1 MENNITTPE
10 EFLKKYGN
18 LEATKPQEDSI
29 SPEDFVKRYS
39 PDLAKARPNPKMP
52 EESFMDRA
60 ADVLG
65 NMVTS
70 DNIADIYE
78 MSGEI
83 GGGLAGMQAA
93 ANLPLPPHLK
103 VPAMGLGL
111 AAGELWG
118 GTTFGTAGDV
128 VSQYL
133 QNGEVD
139 ALELMNSAGNRALWN
154 TLPMGLEILAKG
166 TKALRSVRASGD
178 DVDLNSLQ
186 QEATQLQQKAAKA
199 GLSVEEQEKLDRAS
213 DLLELQ
219 KAFESLGMKTPDGKP
234 LTLTKAQ
241 VTGSSLQ
248 TTMERIALSGI
259 GSEERMKQ
267 MYETQEA
274 ALYRLFEQTKNLYG
288 TATNEQAGKAFQESM
303 KQGRDNLTTSFQPL
317 FNNLDVLA
325 LGQGINTKA
334 LRHNMLQATASL
346 ASEMGSNEKK
356 LKALHKMT
364 SKGVKWSKIAGQV
377 KTLELP
383 PSAPAELKA
392 VYKEL
397 VDVPINM
404 SFELGFKKL
413 RRLNDLVYDLKLTS
427 PKVSGEINKIARTFE
442 QSMAESAK
450 KSGAGVYDEYK
461 RVNKEYSALMSK
473 IQNDTIIEFVQL
485 VPERV
490 GRVMHAEGN
499 VTAVKEVYDALKT
512 SNDLEVK
519 NIKSSGKNKKQTT
532 ELLNLQKQQYQNS
545 VKSLQRGY
553 LDDLLKNVENEVSGT
568 LQVKASSM
576 LSKVTKPGRI
586 KETFDAMFPE
596 AQDRKNVYK
605 VLRWA
610 DTLQKE
616 GAGNFSLIVR
626 GKQSGAAS
634 DLLNRFVQGGA
645 VLGSSVYLGTSVS
658 AAAGVALAMA
668 TMATPSVLA
677 KIATKKSGVDKL
689 LRDISSIVNKVLKG
703 QQVDNARAMA
713 ILGEIFVRPGDERE
727 DASLEFTSEPS
738 YEQNNLNIPEG
749 MFTPAPGF

>member
-1 MENNITTPE
+1 MENNTATPE

-93 ANLPLPPHLK
+93 ANLPLPPQLK

-111 AAGELWG
+111 AVGELWG

-219 KAFESLGMKTPDGKP
+219 KAFDSLGMKTPDGKP

-267 MYETQEA
+267 MYETQET

-303 KQGRDNLTTSFQPL
+303 EQGRKNLTASFKPL
-317 FNNLDVLA
+317 FDNLDVLA
-325 LGQGINTKA
+325 RGQGINTST

-346 ASEMGSNEKK
+346 ASEMGSNQKK
-356 LKALHKMT
+356 LKALHEMT
-364 SKGVKWSKIAGQV
+364 RKGVNWSKIAG
-377 KTLELP
+377 KARNLELP

-397 VDVPINM
+397 VDLPINV
-404 SFELGFKKL
+404 SFETGFKKL
-413 RRLNDLVYDLKLTS
+413 RRLNDLAYDLKLTN
-427 PKVSGEINKIARTFE
+427 PKVSGEINKIAKTFE
-442 QSMAESAK
+442 ESMADAAE
-450 KSGAGVYDEYK
+450 KSGASVYKEFK
-461 RVNKEYSALMSK
+461 QVNKEYSELMSK
-473 IQNDTIIEFVQL
+473 IQNDTVKEFVQL

-499 VTAVKEVYDALKT
+499 VTAVGTVYDALKT

-519 NIKSSGKNKKQTT
+519 RIKSSGKNKKQIT

-586 KETFDAMFPE
+586 KDTFDAMFPE
-596 AQDRKNVYK
+596 AKDRKNVYK

-645 VLGSSVYLGTSVS
+645 VLGGSGYLVGTGN

-689 LRDISSIVNKVLKG
+689 LRDITSIVNKVLKG

-738 YEQNNLNIPEG
+738 YEQNNLNIPQG